1 MVKHK
6 IFVLLCGVLCLLL
19 FSCSKQSEIS
29 IEIPELSEA
38 EVLIT
43 YADVSNLDN
52 ITEFDVKRG
61 EIKNGKFSVVL
72 YVDSVDD
79 KSDKYLDCTVN
90 IFNKEKRFMVSLP
103 LPMKKGENLVLTITG
118 VKEYVNGISPVKV
131 SYTGSKSAE
140 DFSNFL
146 NNINE
151 QLNQIRQQKNDK
163 DIYSKIVSLCE
174 SFSQQYPHSAFPY
187 TIIMSL
193 LSNIGE
199 EDNPI
204 MQYCEKIGNQE
215 TNNQWAKYCVLRY
228 KNKVLKQTVSKT
240 MLFNAEDYQGNRYTN
255 NDFLGKLTL
264 IHFWSVKGVNCLA
277 SLKDVKK
284 IYEQY
289 FPKGLQILSISID
302 PLPNDWLN
310 WSKENKLQWTSLFAN
325 GEVITNRY
333 SFNDIPMYMLFDKE
347 GKLILKSNVL
357 NDLLPPIV
365 ANLK

>member
-1 MVKHK
+1 MIKRK
-6 IFVLLCGVLCLLL
+6 IFVLLSAVLSLLL
-19 FSCSKQSEIS
+19 ISCSKQSEIS
-29 IEIPELSEA
+29 IEIPELPEA
-38 EVLIT
+38 EVLLT

-52 ITEFDVKRG
+52 ITEFEVKRG
-61 EIKNGKFSVVL
+61 KIKNGKFSVAL

-79 KSDKYLDCTVN
+79 KADKYLDCTVN
-90 IFNKEKRFMVSLP
+90 ILNKEKRFMVSLP
-103 LPMKKGENLVLTITG
+103 LPIEKGKNLVLTITG
-118 VKEYVNGISPVKV
+118 VKEYVNGVSPVKV
-131 SYTGSKSAE
+131 SYTGSNSAE
-140 DFSNFL
+140 DFSDFL

-151 QLNQIRQQKNDK
+151 QLSKIRQQNNNKAT
-163 DIYSKIVSLCE
+163 YSKIVSLCE
-174 SFSQQYPHSAFPY
+174 GFSQKYPHSAFPY

-193 LSNIGE
+193 LSNVNE
-199 EDNPI
+199 EGNPI
-204 MQYCEKIGNQE
+204 MQYCEKISNQE
-215 TNNQWAKYCVLRY
+215 TDNHWEKYCVLRY

-255 NDFLGKLTL
+255 NDFLGQLTL

-289 FPKGLQILSISID
+289 SPQGLQILSISID

-347 GKLILKSNVL
+347 GKLILQSNVL
-357 NDLLPPIV
+357 DDLPALIET
-365 ANLK
+365 NLK

>member
-6 IFVLLCGVLCLLL
+6 IFVLLCAVFSLLL

-43 YADVSNLDN
+43 YADVGNLDN
-52 ITEFDVKRG
+52 ITEFEVKRG

-72 YVDSVDD
+72 YVDSIDN
-79 KSDKYLDCTVN
+79 KADKYLDCTVN

-103 LPMKKGENLVLTITG
+103 LPMKMGENLVLTITG
-118 VKEYVNGISPVKV
+118 VKEYVNGVSPVKV

-140 DFSNFL
+140 DFSDFL

-151 QLNQIRQQKNDK
+151 QLNQIRQQNNNKE
-163 DIYSKIVSLCE
+163 IYSKIVSLCE
-174 SFSQQYPHSAFPY
+174 NFSQQYPHSAFPY

-277 SLKDVKK
+277 SVKDVKK

-289 FPKGLQILSISID
+289 SPKGLQILSISID

-310 WSKENKLQWTSLFAN
+310 WSKENKLQWTSLFAS

-357 NDLLPPIV
+357 NDMLSSIE